1 MSELEDHLDDK
12 STIKA
17 EISMVS
23 DAVMHS
29 KAWKEHLKEHKGAHL
44 IVKRKESSALFP
56 EENESGLVQRIGFDD
71 ARHFRAIKA
80 QEPEQKIEVFDSQ
93 KIRQKGIED
102 LGFQSERHFR
112 FIKTDKDKAEEAQHQ
127 KAMPIYGQQEA
138 EDMKGVS
145 YLSGSAGS
153 HLHVSA
159 SCDCGKDFT
168 NEAQNLMGMQYQD
181 KASVHKIGAIQ
192 PVYAHGEQG
201 SSQPMYAKGHHGH
214 SHSPMYK

>member
-17 EISMVS
+17 QISVVT
-23 DAVMHS
+23 DVVMHS

-44 IVKRKESSALFP
+44 IVKRNESSALFP
-56 EENESGLVQRIGFDD
+56 EETESGLVQRIGFDD
-71 ARHFRAIKA
+71 ARHFRAIEGK
-80 QEPEQKIEVFDSQ
+80 QPEKIDVFDSQ
-93 KIRQKGIED
+93 TQRQKGIED

-127 KAMPIYGQQEA
+127 KAMPIYGQHEA

-145 YLSGSAGS
+145 YLSGSGGS
-153 HLHVSA
+153 HVHVSA

-168 NEAQNLMGMQYQD
+168 NEAQNLQGMQYHD
-181 KASVHKIGAIQ
+181 KSAPQAMSAGSQ
-192 PVYAHGEQG
+192 PVYAHGAPS
-201 SSQPMYAKGHHGH
+201 SSQPMYAKGQGRSHG
-214 SHSPMYK
+214 PMYK

>member
-29 KAWKEHLKEHKGAHL
+29 KAWKDHMKEHKGAHL

-71 ARHFRAIKA
+71 ARHFRAIEGK
-80 QEPEQKIEVFDSQ
+80 QPEKIDVFDAQ
-93 KIRQKGIED
+93 TQRQKGIAD

-127 KAMPIYGQQEA
+127 KAMPMYGQNEA
-138 EDMKGVS
+138 EQPGGVS
-145 YLSGSAGS
+145 YLGGSSGT
-153 HLHVSA
+153 HVHVSA

-168 NEAQNLMGMQYQD
+168 NEANNLMGVQYHD
-181 KASVHKIGAIQ
+181 KSSIHKIGAIQ
-192 PVYAHGEQG
+192 PVYAHGTPS
-201 SSQPMYAKGHHGH
+201 SSQPMYTKGHHGH